1 MMTTKHKRCIRW
13 D

>member
-1 MMTTKHKRCIRW
+1 MTTKHKRCIRW